1 MLVFNESVPELL
13 TLVQLPGLV
22 KTSSFSSALMC
33 VTQDEGK
40 YRAVLMGL
48 LDREKQL

>member
-1 MLVFNESVPELL
+1 MLVFNQSVPELL

-22 KTSSFSSALMC
+22 KTSSSSSLMC